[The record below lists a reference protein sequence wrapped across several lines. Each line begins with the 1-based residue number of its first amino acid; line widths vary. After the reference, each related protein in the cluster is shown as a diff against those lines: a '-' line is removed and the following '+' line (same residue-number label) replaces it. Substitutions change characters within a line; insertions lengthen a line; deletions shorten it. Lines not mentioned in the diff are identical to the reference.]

1 MTIFSGPVLENPK
14 LQVETTLTY
23 TFKTIISISKATLN
37 GIYYEIPSGFK
48 FNSNNV
54 LISIDGVY

>member
-1 MTIFSGPVLENPK
+1 LTIFSGPVLENPK

-23 TFKTIISISKATLN
+23 TFKTIISISNTTLN

-48 FNSNNV
+48 FNPNTV
-54 LISIDGVY
+54 LVSIDGVY